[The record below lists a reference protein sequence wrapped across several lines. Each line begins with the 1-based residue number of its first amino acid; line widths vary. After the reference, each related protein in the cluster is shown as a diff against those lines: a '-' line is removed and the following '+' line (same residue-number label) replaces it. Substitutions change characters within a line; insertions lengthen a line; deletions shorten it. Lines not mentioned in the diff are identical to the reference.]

1 MTIPNHITLDALRQM
16 PIGDIVA
23 LPAEQLALL
32 HEEADAALKAAKTLK
47 DWLDGAIGLRYGERA
62 SQARIAMA
70 KDTGTVR
77 FADGAVT
84 VVADLPKK
92 VEWDQAKLAA
102 LVETIRAE
110 GDKQQLARA
119 EEEMQ
124 AERLRAELAEKKA
137 TRVMKRA
144 QRGVCPCCNRTFQ
157 NLAQHMKSKHADVNA

>member
-1 MTIPNHITLDALRQM
+1 MIPNHITLDTLRQM

-77 FADGAVT
+77 FTDGSVT

-92 VEWDQAKLAA
+92 VEWDQARLAA
-102 LVETIRAE
+102 LVETIRAS
-110 GDKQQLARA
+110 GDDPSQYVEISLSVSERA
-119 EEEMQ
+119 FG
-124 AERLRAELAEKKA
+124 AWPDAIR
-137 TRVMKRA
+137 
-144 QRGVCPCCNRTFQ
+144 RTFEPART
-157 NLAQHMKSKHADVNA
+157 LRTGKPTFRLLCT

>member
-16 PIGDIVA
+16 PIGGIVA

-92 VEWDQAKLAA
+92 VEWDQAKLTA
-102 LVETIRAE
+102 LVETIRAGGE
-110 GDKQQLARA
+110 NPTDYIEITFGVSERAYGAWPESIRRAFTPARTLKTGKQTF
-119 EEEMQ
+119 
-124 AERLRAELAEKKA
+124 RLLR
-137 TRVMKRA
+137 
-144 QRGVCPCCNRTFQ
+144 
-157 NLAQHMKSKHADVNA
+157 D